1 MGKKRKTSEASLQ
14 SWCSFLLGAKIQ
26 NHLELASKLSN
37 RWVISQSKA
46 HKTDLSSLYLRKSKK
61 IISLGILIHKKVT
74 TFPSRKSTVSLL
86 ICPRLKSSYKR
97 TCIWKILQER
107 NRKNFKLITEDLLQL
122 VRIIS
127 SKQSKHLNKGL
138 NQRWYRMKPLSRVL
152 QRELL
157 VLAHSCL

>member
-74 TFPSRKSTVSLL
+74 TFLSRKLTVSLL
-86 ICPRLKSSYKR
+86 IYPRLKNSNKR

-107 NRKNFKLITEDLLQL
+107 NRKSFKLITEDLQL

>member
-1 MGKKRKTSEASLQ
+1 MGKKRKTSEGSLQ

-74 TFPSRKSTVSLL
+74 TFLSRKLTVSLL
-86 ICPRLKSSYKR
+86 ICPRLKNSNKR

-107 NRKNFKLITEDLLQL
+107 NRKSFKLITEDLQL

-127 SKQSKHLNKGL
+127 SKQSKHLNKGH

-157 VLAHSCL
+157 VLAHRSL